1 MGILIQGGRVTDAAT
16 GTDKIADLYLKNGII
31 QEIGQNLKKKEMT
44 DSVIDATGC
53 SVLPGLVDL
62 HVHFRDP
69 GQEYKEDIE
78 TGSRAAARGGVT
90 TVVAM
95 PNTTPVVD
103 CPEQVNYVRQ
113 KAEKVSKIHVLQA
126 GSLTRGEAG
135 KELSDIPGM
144 AAAGIPALSEDGK
157 SVMDSGLCRDAMRL
171 AAQYDLPVFAHCEDI
186 NLRGGGCM
194 NDDENARRL
203 GLPGISNS
211 VEDVIAAR
219 DIILALET
227 GARLHLCHCSTAGVA
242 DMMEQVRELG
252 LGDRITAEVCPHHF
266 VLSSDDIREDD
277 PDYKMNPPL
286 RTRKDVEALKR
297 GLKSGAISVI
307 STDHAPHSREDK
319 GTSMKKSAF
328 GIVGLETSFALSY
341 TELVETGILTMTE
354 LVEKMC
360 WNPAQILGI
369 PAGTLQAAH
378 PADVIIVDTR
388 EEYTIDKNRFLSKG
402 KNTPFHGRRVKGKIL
417 YTICG
422 GEIVYRDPE
431 TEKQEDLS

>member
-44 DSVIDATGC
+44 DSVIDARGC

-69 GQEYKEDIE
+69 GQEYKEDIG

-95 PNTTPVVD
+95 PNTAPVVD
-103 CPEQVNYVRQ
+103 CPEQVNYVRE
-113 KAEKVSKIHVLQA
+113 KAGRVSKIHVLQA
-126 GSLTRGEAG
+126 GAITRGEAG
-135 KELSDIPGM
+135 RELSDIPGM

-171 AAQYDLPVFAHCEDI
+171 AAQYDLPIFAHCEDI

-227 GARLHLCHCSTAGVA
+227 GARLHLCHCSTAGVVN
-242 DMMEQVRELG
+242 MMEQVQALG
-252 LGDRITAEVCPHHF
+252 AGDRITAEVCPHHF

-297 GLKSGAISVI
+297 GLKNGAISVI

-378 PADVIIVDTR
+378 PADVIIADTR
-388 EEYTIDKNRFLSKG
+388 EEYVIDKDRFLSKG